1 METVKR
7 SINTKHLF
15 WKVMERWK
23 LILIAAVIGCIA
35 GTGYAVLKQKME
47 DKKLQADETQKLVM
61 TEITVTEE
69 EFANVYSMASA
80 YDSIQAQ
87 KDYSKQ
93 NIWMKCQNFIKG
105 TAKAVYQ
112 IQAETDLEK
121 SQIATLYTDI
131 LGNNETYHEIASQEG
146 MRVEYLREGI
156 GYSIPAGGILRL
168 EITSYSKEKAQEWL
182 DQIEKILKMKKKGLE
197 KETGISFRIKKVY
210 KSNIEVFDAG
220 IADRQR
226 ASMTNITTAQTNYD
240 NAVAALPSNQ
250 QHYLEFYLQSRNDE
264 NYVKGQSFQKEI
276 PVEEPPVEDT
286 TVAGGTPIEEEV
298 PLTEEEREELFQKRL
313 KTDRVLGAILG
324 GFAVC
329 LFFILKYVYSPI
341 LMNTEELS
349 MMYGLSILGGIN
361 VSKKGRKKE
370 NKDINNIEEYRKI
383 IARIGIQDVRGEKI
397 YVTGTQIN
405 ESYME
410 LLAQEGEKQDILFIS
425 GKDFMKDFNA
435 MIELRDC
442 DSVIFLEKEGVSKY
456 MEIEEEVKICKE
468 SNKKIIGV
476 VMV

>member
-1 METVKR
+1 
-7 SINTKHLF
+7 
-15 WKVMERWK
+15 
-23 LILIAAVIGCIA
+23 
-35 GTGYAVLKQKME
+35 
-47 DKKLQADETQKLVM
+47 
-61 TEITVTEE
+61 
-69 EFANVYSMASA
+69 
-80 YDSIQAQ
+80 
-87 KDYSKQ
+87 
-93 NIWMKCQNFIKG
+93 
-105 TAKAVYQ
+105 
-112 IQAETDLEK
+112 
-121 SQIATLYTDI
+121 
-131 LGNNETYHEIASQEG
+131 

-156 GYSIPAGGILRL
+156 AYSVPAGGILRL

-182 DQIEKILKMKKKGLE
+182 DQIEKILKMQKKGLE

-210 KSNIEVFDAG
+210 KNNIEVFDSG

-240 NAVAALPSNQ
+240 NAVAALPYNQ
-250 QHYLEFYLQSRNDE
+250 KYYLEFYLQSRNDE
-264 NYVKGQSFQKEI
+264 NYVKGQSFQREI
-276 PVEEPPVEDT
+276 PVEKPVEET
-286 TVAGGTPIEEEV
+286 TAGGTPIEEEV

-349 MMYGLSILGGIN
+349 MMYGLPILGGIN
-361 VSKKGRKKE
+361 VSKKGKKKE
-370 NKDINNIEEYRKI
+370 NKDIDNIEEYRKI

-397 YVTGTQIN
+397 YITGTQVN

-410 LLAQEGEKQDILFIS
+410 LLVQEGKKQDILFIS
-425 GKDFMKDFNA
+425 GKNFMENSNA

-442 DSVIFLEKEGVSKY
+442 DSVIFLEKEGISKY
-456 MEIEEEVKICKE
+456 AEIEEELKICKE

-476 VMV
+476 VDRKSVV

>member
-1 METVKR
+1 METVRR
-7 SINTKHLF
+7 SINTRHLF

-35 GTGYAVLKQKME
+35 GTGYAMLKQKTE
-47 DKKLQADETQKLVM
+47 NKKLQQGQKLVM

-131 LGNNETYHEIASQEG
+131 LANNETYNELASQEG

-156 GYSIPAGGILRL
+156 AYSVPAGGILRL

-182 DQIEKILKMKKKGLE
+182 DQIEKILEMQKKGLE
-197 KETGISFRIKKVY
+197 KEKGISFRIKKVY
-210 KSNIEVFDAG
+210 KNNIEVFDSG

-250 QHYLEFYLQSRNDE
+250 KYYLECYLQSRNDE
-264 NYVKGQSFQKEI
+264 NYVKGQSFQREI
-276 PVEEPPVEDT
+276 PVEEPTVEEST
-286 TVAGGTPIEEEV
+286 AAGGTPIEEEV

-349 MMYGLSILGGIN
+349 MMYGLPILGGIN
-361 VSKKGRKKE
+361 VSKTKKGRKKE
-370 NKDINNIEEYRKI
+370 NKDIDNIEEYRKI

-397 YVTGTQIN
+397 YITGTQIN

-410 LLAQEGEKQDILFIS
+410 LLAQEGKKQDILFIP
-425 GKDFMKDFNA
+425 GKDFMKDSNA

-442 DSVIFLEKEGVSKY
+442 DSVIFLEKEGISKY
-456 MEIEEEVKICKE
+456 IEIEEEVKICKE
-468 SNKKIIGV
+468 SNKKVIGV